1 MSSKL
6 QADIVAQAVK
16 DLKKQSA
23 DSKRKFVETIE
34 LQISLK
40 NYDSNKDKK
49 FGGSIKLPK
58 IPRTKFAVCVIG
70 DDKHLHECKD
80 QKIPVLSQDD
90 LKKMNK
96 NKKAVKKL
104 AKQYDAFLASASLIR
119 KIPRLLGPGLN
130 KAGKFPTV
138 LGPTENIPAKVQDTK
153 ASVKFGLKS
162 KKSYTMGVAVAN
174 VSFTEDEIVQNVTLA
189 INFAV
194 SLLPKGWQQ
203 VKRLFIK
210 STMGPVFRI
219 FGY

>member
-1 MSSKL
+1 MSKL
-6 QADIVAQAVK
+6 SSETVADAVK
-16 DLKKQSA
+16 QLKKASA
-23 DSKRKFVETIE
+23 EAKRKFVETVE

-40 NYDSNKDKK
+40 NYDQNKEKK

-58 IPRTKFAVCVIG
+58 IPRQKASVCVIG
-70 DDKHLHECKD
+70 DDKHVHECKD
-80 QKIPVLSQDD
+80 LKVPCLSQDD

-104 AKQYDAFLASASLIR
+104 AKQYDSFLASASLIR

-138 LGPTENIPAKVQDTK
+138 LGPTENISNKVQDTK
-153 ASVKFGLKS
+153 ATVKFALKS
-162 KKSYTMGVAVAN
+162 KKSMTMGVAIAN
-174 VSFTEDEIVQNVTLA
+174 VTMSEDEIAQNITLA
-189 INFAV
+189 VNFAV

-203 VKRLFIK
+203 VRRLFIK

>member
-1 MSSKL
+1 MASKL
-6 QADIVAQAVK
+6 SSDIVAQAVK
-16 DLKKQSA
+16 DLKKASA
-23 DSKRKFVETIE
+23 EAKRKFVETIE

-80 QKIPVLSQDD
+80 QKVPVLSQDD

-96 NKKAVKKL
+96 NKKQVKKL

-138 LGPTENIPAKVQDTK
+138 LGPTENITAKVQDTK
-153 ASVKFGLKS
+153 ASVKFALKS
-162 KKSYTMGVAVAN
+162 KKSLTMGVAIAN
-174 VSFTEDEIVQNVTLA
+174 VSFSEAEIIANVTLA
-189 INFAV
+189 VNFAV

-210 STMGPVFRI
+210 SSMGPVFRI